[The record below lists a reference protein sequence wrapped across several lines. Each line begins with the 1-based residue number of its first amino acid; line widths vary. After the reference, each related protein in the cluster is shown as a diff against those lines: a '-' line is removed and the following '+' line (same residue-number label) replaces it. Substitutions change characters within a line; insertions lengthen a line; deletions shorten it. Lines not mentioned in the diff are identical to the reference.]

1 MILLNP
7 SRFRVMV
14 GAAGLEP
21 ATLCLEGRCSIHLSY
36 APLVS
41 RSRLPK
47 TGICPNYLLTVA
59 LSTSVPRGT
68 LRTMFPVGHFASI
81 A

>member
-1 MILLNP
+1 
-7 SRFRVMV
+7 MV

-36 APLVS
+36 APDFPI
-41 RSRLPK
+41 REFA
-47 TGICPNYLLTVA
+47 LTIVHRGRFA
-59 LSTSVPRGT
+59 IVPRGT
-68 LRTMFPVGHFASI
+68 FRRVFHEEHLASI

>member
-1 MILLNP
+1 
-7 SRFRVMV
+7 MV

-36 APLVS
+36 APDFPIQELVLTIY
-41 RSRLPK
+41 LPW
-47 TGICPNYLLTVA
+47 P
-59 LSTSVPRGT
+59 
-68 LRTMFPVGHFASI
+68 FPQVSPVEHLASI